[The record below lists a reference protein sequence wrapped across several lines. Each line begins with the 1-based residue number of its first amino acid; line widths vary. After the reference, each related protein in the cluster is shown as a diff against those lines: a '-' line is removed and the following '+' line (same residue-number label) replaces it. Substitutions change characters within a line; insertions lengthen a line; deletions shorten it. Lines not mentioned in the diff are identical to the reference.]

1 MPVDLAAENSGLHLV
16 VARSLDAIG
25 PTVMKV
31 RDFALAYMNEISAAE
46 VELALA
52 EVLTNSI
59 KHGQAH
65 AREGTNITV
74 MAEAADGWL
83 TVEVLDNVP
92 VAPVGMFELITE
104 DSLDFDPQ
112 DLESIPESGRG
123 LALIVLTMDEVLLNV
138 VADHF
143 SLRMRKKLPTH

>member
-1 MPVDLAAENSGLHLV
+1 MPVEPATESNGLHLF

-25 PTVMKV
+25 PTVVKV
-31 RDFALAYMNEISAAE
+31 RDFAAAYMDEVSAAE

-52 EVLTNSI
+52 EALTNSI

-74 MAEAADGWL
+74 IVETEDGWL
-83 TVEVLDNVP
+83 AVEVLDNVP
-92 VAPVGMFELITE
+92 VAPDGMFELITE
-104 DSLDFDPQ
+104 GSLDFDPH

-123 LALIVLTMDEVLLNV
+123 LALIVLTMDEVSLHTM
-138 VADHF
+138 ADHF
-143 SLRMRKKLPTH
+143 SLRMRKKLSPH